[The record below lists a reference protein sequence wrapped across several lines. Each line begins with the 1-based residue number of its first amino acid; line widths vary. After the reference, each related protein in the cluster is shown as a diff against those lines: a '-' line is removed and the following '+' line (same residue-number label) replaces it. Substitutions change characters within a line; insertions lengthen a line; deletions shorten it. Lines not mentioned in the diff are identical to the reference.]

1 MDTTDFKRRGFM
13 KACGAVAALA
23 ATASGRLA
31 QPVFALED
39 APRLKLVDKDG
50 NPVKAGAL
58 EVHRNY
64 IFHYPHVSTPC
75 LLLRLGAATWRDVER
90 KDAQNAS
97 YTWPGG
103 VGKDG
108 AVVAY
113 SAICAHALSYNNRH
127 YSFLTYNEEPG
138 RLSKRARAI
147 SCCAHGS
154 IYDPADGAKVIAGPA
169 KFPLAAVQ
177 LEHSADSD
185 ELSAVGFVGTALIK
199 EFFKAHRA
207 DLNTEYGR
215 GAYRALIE
223 DQTAVFTLEE
233 YSQDIV
239 RC

>member
-1 MDTTDFKRRGFM
+1 MDTTDFKRRGFV

-23 ATASGRLA
+23 ATSSGRLA

-39 APRLKLVDKDG
+39 APRLKLVDKAG

-75 LLLRLGAATWRDVER
+75 LLLRLGSATWRDVER

-113 SAICAHALSYNNRH
+113 SAICAHAFSYNSRH
-127 YSFLTYNEEPG
+127 YSFLTYSEEAG
-138 RLSKRARAI
+138 QLSKQGRAI
-147 SCCAHGS
+147 TCCAHGS
-154 IYDPADGAKVIAGPA
+154 VYDPADGAKVVSGPA

-177 LEHSADSD
+177 LEYSADSD
-185 ELSAVGFVGTALIK
+185 EMSAVGFVGSALIK

-207 DLNTEYGR
+207 DLNVEYGR
-215 GAYRALIE
+215 GAYRELIE
-223 DQTAVFTLEE
+223 DQTIVFTMEE